1 MSRISP
7 GYYDN
12 DIQLSEI
19 IRKLKLDFP
28 SGNAIKYIIRHK
40 KKNKEIDLL
49 KAIWYISDILEN
61 DYGINAVSDIKT
73 KIQFIEE
80 DNIRSSNNTQK

>member
-19 IRKLKLDFP
+19 IRQLKLDFP

-40 KKNKEIDLL
+40 KKK
-49 KAIWYISDILEN
+49 
-61 DYGINAVSDIKT
+61 
-73 KIQFIEE
+73 
-80 DNIRSSNNTQK
+80 

>member
-1 MSRISP
+1 MSRVSP

-19 IRKLKLDFP
+19 IRQLKLDFP

-49 KAIWYISDILEN
+49 KAIWYISDILEK
-61 DYGINAVSDIKT
+61 DYGIDAMADIKD

-80 DNIRSSNNTQK
+80 DNIRSSNDTKK

>member
-40 KKNKEIDLL
+40 KK
-49 KAIWYISDILEN
+49 
-61 DYGINAVSDIKT
+61 IK
-73 KIQFIEE
+73 K
-80 DNIRSSNNTQK
+80 

>member
-28 SGNAIKYIIRHK
+28 SGNAIKYKIRQK

-80 DNIRSSNNTQK
+80 DNIRSFNNTQK